1 MGRQGDAVEFVKF
14 SELEEKIKRILAE
27 KAALDQRS
35 SELEELLKN
44 KDKELEEVKNKLKGL
59 QEERETVR
67 TKVDS
72 LLDLLQDI

>member
-1 MGRQGDAVEFVKF
+1 MEFVKF
-14 SELEEKIKRILAE
+14 KELEERINKVLEE
-27 KAALDQRS
+27 KAALKKRG

-44 KDKELEEVKNKLKGL
+44 KDNELEEVKNKLKGL

-67 TKVDS
+67 SKVDS